1 MTGLIPILLLGTL
14 ILVFAGRL
22 VLQWSRSKYTQP
34 VTVEDFTR
42 SRAALDSVSVE
53 TTAIRR
59 IFAAE
64 DMDYVSRTGT
74 PDVQA
79 FFLAERKSLAMNWL
93 RNTQKQVGQL
103 MDLHLRL
110 ASYTY
115 EPSARFEF
123 RLTIN
128 YLCFLFL
135 TNVLLVLLWLRGPFE
150 AVKAVTYTLRTA
162 EHFCTMFSVRLEK
175 VNPVKLGPASG
186 LPRV

>member
-22 VLQWSRSKYTQP
+22 VLQWSSGKYTQP

-42 SRAALDSVSVE
+42 FRAALDSVFVE
-53 TTAIRR
+53 TMAIRR

-64 DMDYVSRTGT
+64 DLDYISRTGT
-74 PDVQA
+74 PDVQS
-79 FFLAERKSLAMNWL
+79 FFLAERKALAMNWVG
-93 RNTQKQVGQL
+93 NTQKQMAQL

-115 EPSARFEF
+115 EPSAKFEF
-123 RLTIN
+123 RLTVKYFSFVFVSNI
-128 YLCFLFL
+128 
-135 TNVLLVLLWLRGPFE
+135 LLVLLWLIGPFE
-150 AVKAVTYTLRTA
+150 TAKITNYTLVLA
-162 EHFCTMFSVRLEK
+162 ECSCSVFSVRLEK

-186 LPRV
+186 PPRV